1 MKVLLLQDLIE
12 FLFNMKLKLLVGTIS
27 ILVAS
32 YITGVGVATNSFTGV
47 GWATLTAIVLA
58 LINLTIKPI
67 ISFITL
73 PVTIVTLGLFS
84 FVINGAMILLAS
96 QMVAGFNI
104 PSFLMAIYFSLI
116 LSIINWVLHIFS

>member
-1 MKVLLLQDLIE
+1 
-12 FLFNMKLKLLVGTIS
+12 MKLKLLVATIS

-58 LINLTIKPI
+58 IINLTIKPI
-67 ISFITL
+67 ISLITL
-73 PVTIVTLGLFS
+73 PVTIITLGLFS

-96 QMVAGFNI
+96 HIVAGFDV

-116 LSIINWVLHIFS
+116 LGAINWVLHIFS